1 MQTVEDI
8 NETLD
13 EAQAYARKHPRDRS
27 VRADLR
33 ELLQMRNLAQHT
45 PAHFAHRAD
54 PQLLANKLDDLND
67 AWQDLM
73 ARPRNTNAQT
83 PVRVLTDERFCT
95 IVTAQRVQDDEYN

>member
-27 VRADLR
+27 VRADIKEFL
-33 ELLQMRNLAQHT
+33 EMRNLAHRT
-45 PAHFAHRAD
+45 PAHFARRAD
-54 PQLLANKLDDLND
+54 PQLLANKLDELND

-73 ARPRNTNAQT
+73 ASGAARMHSSACECLPRN
-83 PVRVLTDERFCT
+83 FS
-95 IVTAQRVQDDEYN
+95 VQL